1 MAEGIEEN
9 LSDVEDVTESISNTV
24 SIAILEHLG
33 ETGGCTKEDM
43 VNLDAVEKETES
55 IIAGL
60 KEFKLIKVEGDV
72 VEMTE
77 EGRKFLENLQKLKET
92 LKG

>member
-9 LSDVEDVTESISNTV
+9 LSELESVAESISNTV

-33 ETGGCTKEDM
+33 ETGGCAKEDM
-43 VNLDAVEKETES
+43 VNLDAIDKETES

-60 KEFKLIKVEGDV
+60 KEFGLIKVEGDI

>member
-1 MAEGIEEN
+1 MAEGAEEM
-9 LSDVEDVTESISNTV
+9 LDLEDIIESISNTV

-33 ETGGCTKEDM
+33 ETGGCEKEDM
-43 VNLDAVEKETES
+43 VNMDAIDKETES

-60 KEFKLIKVEGDV
+60 KEFKLIKVEGDI

-77 EGRKFLENLQKLKET
+77 EGRKFLENLQGLKET
-92 LKG
+92 LGD

>member
-1 MAEGIEEN
+1 MAEGTKN
-9 LSDVEDVTESISNTV
+9 LSELEDVTESISNTV

-33 ETGGCTKEDM
+33 ETGGCAKEDM
-43 VNLDAVEKETES
+43 VDLDAIDKETES
-55 IIAGL
+55 IITVL
-60 KEFKLIKVEGDV
+60 KEFKLIKVEGDI

-77 EGRKFLENLQKLKET
+77 EGRKFLENLRGLTET

>member
-1 MAEGIEEN
+1 MEGTKN
-9 LSDVEDVTESISNTV
+9 LSELEDVTESIFNTA

-33 ETGGCTKEDM
+33 ETGGCEKEDM
-43 VNLDAVEKETES
+43 VKMDAIDKESEFV
-55 IIAGL
+55 IVGL
-60 KEFKLIKVEGDV
+60 KEFKLIKIEGDI

-77 EGRKFLENLQKLKET
+77 EGRKLLENLQKLEEI